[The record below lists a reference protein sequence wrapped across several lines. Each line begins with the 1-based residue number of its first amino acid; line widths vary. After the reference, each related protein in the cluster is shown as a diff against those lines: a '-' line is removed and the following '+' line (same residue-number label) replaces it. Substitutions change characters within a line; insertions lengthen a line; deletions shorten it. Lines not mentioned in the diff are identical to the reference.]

1 MSPKAI
7 DTAFLVLVEEMNK
20 NENKYLYSAQ
30 LMNQALLQLLETKDL
45 DYITVTEITKK
56 AGVHRSTFYLH
67 YDNVYELFEE
77 TVENLNKEFVSWFL
91 KEKKD
96 VLLQKE
102 FCNTL
107 YQICRFMGKPVLL
120 NKGKDILVYLL
131 TGTSNEE
138 IKKFTRETMEKII
151 ALQM

>member
-1 MSPKAI
+1 MKKNKRY
-7 DTAFLVLVEEMNK
+7 DGEQLMRKAFLVLVEEMNK

-77 TVENLNKEFVSWFL
+77 TVENLNKEFGNWFL
-91 KEKKD
+91 NEKEDVIAQKKLFLITD
-96 VLLQKE
+96 EYLEPYLAFVQK
-102 FCNTL
+102 
-107 YQICRFMGKPVLL
+107 RK
-120 NKGKDILVYLL
+120 
-131 TGTSNEE
+131 
-138 IKKFTRETMEKII
+138 IKKLCNMTKIRGEC
-151 ALQM
+151 